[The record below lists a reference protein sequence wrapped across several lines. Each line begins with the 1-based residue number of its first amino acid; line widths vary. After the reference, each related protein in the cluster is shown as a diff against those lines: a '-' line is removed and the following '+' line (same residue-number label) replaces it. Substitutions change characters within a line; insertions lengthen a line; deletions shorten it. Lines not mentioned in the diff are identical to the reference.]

1 MSRTAGVIVIGGGA
15 AGMVAAIAAARRGA
29 AVTILERMPRVGKK
43 LLATG
48 NGRCNFANAHLSLH
62 RFHGATPGFA
72 GPALAA
78 FNLEATLAFFRD
90 LGIEPRREEAGKIF
104 PRSGQASAVLDVLRH
119 ELAHR
124 GVEIRCDAEVT
135 SLAPCRGGWKVAMRD
150 ETLGCC
156 AVVLASG
163 GRASPQL
170 GSNGS
175 GYELVRPLGHRVIP
189 PFPALTRIRVASP
202 FLKHIKGVKI
212 EGVASLVPQGRDRHR
227 GVHILNDTE
236 SAAAGEILFT
246 ETGLSGPPI
255 LDLSRRAGERAQ
267 RGEATLVQLDLCPEF
282 SASDLASLLR
292 ERFLGRRAPGG
303 DQSRS
308 NDGSRPV
315 PVGLVHDGGSRFVG
329 EGLTPSRADVSA
341 ELALVGFLNKRL
353 IAPVLKVAGI
363 TDPTRPASSL
373 GEPNILALAAVL
385 KGWRFEVTG
394 TDSWTDA
401 QVTAGGVDVAD
412 VFPETLESR
421 LAPGLF
427 FAGEILDIDGDCGG
441 FNLQW
446 AWSSGHLAGMG
457 AAARALKSPRRPF
470 AKEGGAR

>member
-1 MSRTAGVIVIGGGA
+1 MSRTTAVIVIGGGA
-15 AGMVAAIAAARRGA
+15 AGMVAAITAARGGA
-29 AVTILERMPRVGKK
+29 AVTVLERMPRVGKK

-48 NGRCNFANAHLSLH
+48 NGRCNFANAHLDLQ
-62 RFHGATPGFA
+62 RFHGTDPGFA
-72 GPALAA
+72 GAALAA
-78 FNLEATLAFFRD
+78 FDLEATLAFFRD

-104 PRSGQASAVLDVLRH
+104 PRAGQASAVLDVLRH
-119 ELAHR
+119 ELAQR
-124 GVEIRCDAEVT
+124 GVETRCEAEVT
-135 SLAPCRGGWKVAMRD
+135 GLVPRRGVWEVATRD
-150 ETLGCC
+150 ETLRCG

-175 GYELVRPLGHRVIP
+175 GYELARPLGHRLIP

-202 FLKHIKGVKI
+202 FLKHLKGVKI

-227 GVHILNDTE
+227 GTRMLHDTE
-236 SAAAGEILFT
+236 NAASGEILFT

-267 RGEATLVQLDLCPEF
+267 RGEGTVVQLDLCPEIA
-282 SASDLASLLR
+282 ASDLEALLR
-292 ERFLGRRAPGG
+292 RRFGGRAG
-303 DQSRS
+303 
-308 NDGSRPV
+308 
-315 PVGLVHDGGSRFVG
+315 
-329 EGLTPSRADVSA
+329 VSA

-353 IAPVLKVAGI
+353 IGPVLKVAGI

-373 GEPNILALAAVL
+373 GEPGILALAAVL
-385 KGWRFEVTG
+385 KRWSFEVTG
-394 TDSWTDA
+394 VDSWKDA

-446 AWSSGHLAGMG
+446 AWSSGHVAGAA
-457 AAARALKSPRRPF
+457 AAARALKSPQHPF
-470 AKEGGAR
+470 AKGE

>member
-1 MSRTAGVIVIGGGA
+1 VSRTTAVIVIGGCA
-15 AGMVAAIAAARRGA
+15 AGLVARSRGA
-29 AVTILERMPRVGKK
+29 GGRGGHRSRAHRVGKK

-48 NGRCNFANAHLSLH
+48 NGRCNFANAHLALQ
-62 RFHGATPGFA
+62 RFHGTDPGFA
-72 GPALAA
+72 GAALAA
-78 FNLEATLAFFRD
+78 FDLEATLAFFRD

-124 GVEIRCDAEVT
+124 GVATRCEAEV
-135 SLAPCRGGWKVAMRD
+135 SGLVPGRSGWEVATRD
-150 ETLGCC
+150 ETIRCG

-163 GRASPQL
+163 GRASPRL

-175 GYELVRPLGHRVIP
+175 GYELVRPLGHHLIS

-202 FLKHIKGVKI
+202 FLKHLKGVKF
-212 EGVASLVPQGRDRHR
+212 EGVASLVPQGRDRSR
-227 GVHILNDTE
+227 GERILHE
-236 SAAAGEILFT
+236 SGSAAAGEILFT

-267 RGEATLVQLDLCPEF
+267 RGDRTAVQLDLCSEIE
-282 SASDLASLLR
+282 ASNLEALLR
-292 ERFLGRRAPGG
+292 GRFGGR
-303 DQSRS
+303 
-308 NDGSRPV
+308 
-315 PVGLVHDGGSRFVG
+315 
-329 EGLTPSRADVSA
+329 TDVSA

-353 IAPVLKVAGI
+353 IVPVLKAAGI
-363 TDPTRPASSL
+363 HDPTRPAASL
-373 GEPNILALAAVL
+373 GEPGTLALAAVL
-385 KGWRFEVTG
+385 KRWTFEVTG

-427 FAGEILDIDGDCGG
+427 FAGEILDVDGDCGG

-446 AWSSGHLAGMG
+446 AWSSGHLAGSG
-457 AAARALKSPRRPF
+457 AAAHALKSPRAPV
-470 AKEGGAR
+470 AKGGGAP

>member
-1 MSRTAGVIVIGGGA
+1 MIVIGGGA

-29 AVTILERMPRVGKK
+29 AATVLERMPRVGKK

-48 NGRCNFANAHLSLH
+48 NGRCNFANAHLELR
-62 RFHGATPGFA
+62 RFHGRDPGFA
-72 GPALAA
+72 GAALAA
-78 FNLEATLAFFRD
+78 FDLEATLAFFQG
-90 LGIEPRREEAGKIF
+90 LGVEPREEEDGKIF

-124 GVEIRCDAEVT
+124 GVETRCEAEVT
-135 SLAPCRGGWKVAMRD
+135 RLVPRRGAWEVATRD
-150 ETLGCC
+150 GILRCA

-163 GRASPQL
+163 GRASPKL

-175 GYELVRPLGHRVIP
+175 GYELVRPLGHRLVP

-202 FLKHIKGVKI
+202 FLKHLKGVKI
-212 EGVASLVPQGRDRHR
+212 EGVASLVPQGRDRSR
-227 GVHILNDTE
+227 GERILHESE

-267 RGEATLVQLDLCPEF
+267 RGEGTLVLLDLCPEIA
-282 SASDLASLLR
+282 ASDLKALLR
-292 ERFLGRRAPGG
+292 RRFGLCRDTGG
-303 DQSRS
+303 DQPLPYEPS
-308 NDGSRPV
+308 PA
-315 PVGLVHDGGSRFVG
+315 VG
-329 EGLTPSRADVSA
+329 EGLIPSREGVSA

-353 IAPVLKVAGI
+353 IVPVLKVAGI
-363 TDPTRPASSL
+363 PDPARPASSL
-373 GEPNILALAAVL
+373 GEPGILALAAVL
-385 KGWRFEVTG
+385 KGWPFEVTG

-446 AWSSGHLAGMG
+446 AWSSGHLAGSG
-457 AAARALKSPRRPF
+457 AAAHALKAPHSPI
-470 AKEGGAR
+470 AKGG

>member
-29 AVTILERMPRVGKK
+29 AVTVLERLPRVGKK

-48 NGRCNFANAHLSLH
+48 NGRCNFANAHLSLR
-62 RFHGATPGFA
+62 RFHGAAPGFA
-72 GPALAA
+72 GAALAA
-78 FNLEATLAFFRD
+78 FDLEATLAFFRD

-124 GVEIRCDAEVT
+124 GVETRCDAEVT
-135 SLAPCRGGWKVAMRD
+135 SLVPRRGGWKVAMRD

-175 GYELVRPLGHRVIP
+175 GYGLVRPLGHHLIP
-189 PFPALTRIRVASP
+189 PFPALTRIRVVSP

-282 SASDLASLLR
+282 SASDLESLLR
-292 ERFLGRRAPGG
+292 ERFLGRRAP
-303 DQSRS
+303 
-308 NDGSRPV
+308 
-315 PVGLVHDGGSRFVG
+315 
-329 EGLTPSRADVSA
+329 DVSA

-363 TDPTRPASSL
+363 PDPNRPASSL

-441 FNLQW
+441 YNLQW

-457 AAARALKSPRRPF
+457 AAARALKSPARPF
-470 AKEGGAR
+470 AKGG